1 MLKNVKKHAMNKK
14 RKNVFYIYVCSV
26 LCLIMC
32 QVTKSPY
39 LTSLTPCSRALCAF
53 QDRQDFAG
61 ALEQSGLDALPVA
74 TNNACGYQR
83 DLNQVL
89 RVQVRHLTT
98 EPS

>member
-1 MLKNVKKHAMNKK
+1 
-14 RKNVFYIYVCSV
+14 
-26 LCLIMC
+26 MC
-32 QVTKSPY
+32 QVTKSPD

-74 TNNACGYQR
+74 TNNACGYQG

-98 EPS
+98 EPGLLKLKYCGSLLKWHGGIHGYTCREVYCVV